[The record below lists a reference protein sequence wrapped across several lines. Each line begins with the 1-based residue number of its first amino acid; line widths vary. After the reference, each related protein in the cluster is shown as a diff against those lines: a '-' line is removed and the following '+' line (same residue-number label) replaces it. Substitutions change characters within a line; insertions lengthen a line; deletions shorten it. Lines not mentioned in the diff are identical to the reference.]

1 MQRTLD
7 AREVFARRDPAA
19 AGLAQASEAIALT
32 CHAMAGRF
40 RSGGRLFSFGNGGA
54 ATDAQHIAVEFVHPV
69 IVGKPAL
76 PALALTGDVATL
88 TGIGAGSGFDE
99 IFAHQLQYFA
109 RPGDIALGISAD
121 GRCRNVLHALREA
134 RRLGLLTVALLG
146 GDGGLM
152 AEDADHAIVVRSDD
166 PLVVKEVHVTAYH
179 LLWELTH
186 VFLERGIP

>member
-7 AREVFARRDPAA
+7 AREVFARRDRPAT
-19 AGLAQASEAIALT
+19 GLAQDAEAIALA

-40 RSGGRLFSFGNGGA
+40 REGGRLFSFGNGGA

-69 IVGKPAL
+69 IVGKRAL
-76 PALALTGDVATL
+76 PALALTGDVATV
-88 TGIGAGSGFDE
+88 TGLGQDAGLE
-99 IFAHQLQYFA
+99 AIFSHQLRYFA

-121 GRCRNVLHALREA
+121 GRCPNVLEAVREA

-146 GDGGLM
+146 GDGGEIAPLT
-152 AEDADHAIVVRSDD
+152 DHPIVVGSDD
-166 PLVVKEVHVTAYH
+166 PLVIKEVHVTAYH